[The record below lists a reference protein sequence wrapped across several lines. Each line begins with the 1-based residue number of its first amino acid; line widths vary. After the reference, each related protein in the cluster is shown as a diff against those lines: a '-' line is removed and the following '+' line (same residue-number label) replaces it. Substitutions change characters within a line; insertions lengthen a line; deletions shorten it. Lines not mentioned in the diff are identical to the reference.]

1 MEILYASLLGFFL
14 FLVIYFLYNHKSGGN
29 ANLPPGKTG
38 FPVIGETLEFL
49 STGWKGHPEKF
60 IFDRIAKYSS
70 NVFKTSLIGSPVVVF
85 CGVNG
90 NRFLFSNENKLVR
103 VWYPRSLDKV
113 FLTTTQT
120 STDEEGFKVRKFLP
134 NLLKPVV
141 LQGYI
146 GLMDTNAHSY
156 FVNYWEKKDIL
167 VVLPLAKHYTFSL
180 ACRVLMSIDD
190 PNLVAL
196 LEKPFAILFK
206 GVVSIP
212 IDLPGT
218 PLNRSIKASSFV
230 KKELLV
236 IIKKRKIDLAEGRAS
251 PTQDILSH
259 IISTS
264 DDNGNFIH
272 EEDIAGK
279 MLGLLVAS
287 HDNIT
292 SVCTCIVK
300 YLAELPEVYQGVYQE
315 QLEIVKSKAPG
326 ELLKWEDIQKMK
338 YSWNVACE
346 VMRLAPPNQGA
357 FREALKDFTYNG
369 FSIPKGWKMYFNA
382 YSTHIN
388 HDLFPEP
395 QKFDPSRFEGLGPA
409 PYTYVP
415 FGGGPRMC
423 PGKDF
428 ARLEILVFMHH
439 LVKRFRWEK
448 LIHDEKIVYNPFA
461 SPEKGLPIRLF
472 PHKA

>member
-29 ANLPPGKTG
+29 ANHPPGNTG

-49 STGWKGHPEKF
+49 SIGWKGHPEKF

-103 VWYPRSLDKV
+103 VWYPHSLDKV

-146 GLMDTNAHSY
+146 RLMDTNAHSY
-156 FVNYWEKKDIL
+156 FVNYWEKKDMV
-167 VVLPLAKHYTFSL
+167 VVLPLAKHYTFLL

-264 DDNGNFIH
+264 DDNGNFMH

-279 MLGLLVAS
+279 MVGLLVAS

-292 SVCTCIVK
+292 SVCTCTVK

-326 ELLKWEDIQKMK
+326 ELLNWEDIQKMK

-357 FREALKDFTYNG
+357 FREALMDFTYNG

-382 YSTHIN
+382 FSTHIN

-472 PHKA
+472 PHEA